1 MSIYTDLIKED
12 SPIEFANVMRA
23 KSDLMEIWA
32 TAPADSV
39 VFWQRALDY
48 YNATL
53 EHRRVCP
60 SSGGEVFDY
69 CELNLKTLGW
79 I

>member
-12 SPIEFANVMRA
+12 SPVEFRNVMFA
-23 KSDLMEIWA
+23 KSDLMEIWS
-32 TAPADSV
+32 TAPNDSAD
-39 VFWQRALDY
+39 FWNRALRY
-48 YNATL
+48 YDATIA
-53 EHRRVCP
+53 HRTICP
-60 SSGGEVFDY
+60 SSGGELFDY

>member
-23 KSDLMEIWA
+23 KSDLMEMWN
-32 TAPADSV
+32 TAPDDSV
-39 VFWQRALDY
+39 IFWQLALEY
-48 YNATL
+48 YNATIS
-53 EHRRVCP
+53 HRNVCP

>member
-12 SPIEFANVMRA
+12 SPEEFKAVMRA
-23 KSDLMEIWA
+23 KSDLMEIWS
-32 TAPADSV
+32 TAPDDSV
-39 VFWQRALDY
+39 TFWQLALAY

-53 EHRRVCP
+53 EHRSICP